1 MTQDLREKL
10 IRLGN
15 TGNPFDVH
23 NGIRVVDVSDGA
35 ATVEVELQPD
45 NLNSWGSPHGGLLF
59 TMADVACG
67 LAAISLRQE
76 VMVTVNA
83 GMDFI
88 AATFSQGVIRAE
100 GRVVHC
106 GGKMCFCAAEIYDE
120 KDTLLSRV
128 NITMYYVGSKL
139 EF

>member
-1 MTQDLREKL
+1 MSPELREKL

-15 TGNPFDVH
+15 TGNPFDTH
-23 NGIRVVDVSDGA
+23 NGIRVADVDDGTA
-35 ATVEVELQPD
+35 VVEVDLRQE

-76 VMVTVNA
+76 VMVTVNTA
-83 GMDFI
+83 MDFI
-88 AATFSQGVIRAE
+88 AASAGHGVIRAE

-106 GGKMCFCAAEIYDE
+106 GGKVCFCAAEIYDE

-128 NITMYYVGSKL
+128 NVTMYFLGTRL
-139 EF
+139 EI